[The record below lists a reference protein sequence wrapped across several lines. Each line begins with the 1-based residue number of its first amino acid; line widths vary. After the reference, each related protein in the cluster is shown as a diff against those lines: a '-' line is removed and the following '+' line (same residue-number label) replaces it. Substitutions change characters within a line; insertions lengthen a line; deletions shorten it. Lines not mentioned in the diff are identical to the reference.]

1 MRPRANLI
9 TGGSDLGI
17 KVPDWVFPQHQHMGA
32 RKCTADTIM
41 YKHKL
46 QITSHVAHITSANEG
61 KKSTV
66 LWSLVSFE
74 MGVDISKK
82 NERYIRH
89 AFKVKK
95 K

>member
-46 QITSHVAHITSANEG
+46 QITSHIAHSTISMYVAYQHQHMRIN
-61 KKSTV
+61 KSLV
-66 LWSLVSFE
+66 LWLLLLAKWV
-74 MGVDISKK
+74 
-82 NERYIRH
+82 
-89 AFKVKK
+89 
-95 K
+95 